1 MMMTMR
7 MTRVMMMMV
16 LFAWLLP
23 FSQQIRGLCHNHDE
37 QNDEHNDEHDDD
49 DDDVV
54 VVEDVD
60 DVVVVEDEHDV
71 DDDFCVNDKRNYYY
85 LVVSQKGFIQRINCN
100 FRIYCIVISYFE
112 QTALTELWEH
122 KREEAL
128 EYLF

>member
-1 MMMTMR
+1 MPLTIN
-7 MTRVMMMMV
+7 
-16 LFAWLLP
+16 L

-49 DDDVV
+49 DDVVVVV
-54 VVEDVD
+54 VVEDDD
-60 DVVVVEDEHDV
+60 DVVVVEDEHGV
-71 DDDFCVNDKRNYYY
+71 DDDFCVNDKHNYY
-85 LVVSQKGFIQRINCN
+85 LVVSQKGFIQRINCS